1 MTLGLLFWDA
11 LQTAPWLSCV
21 PDGLAM
27 RSSGLGSYSR
37 KEFNDLKLLTQFKT
51 VAPPLKLK
59 SPDDFDLQRCTT
71 PTKNATHINNLWR
84 KSSTTQVLKSWS
96 SQTLLLHNNNTPQQ
110 VAFFQSPSLI
120 FSNNDYASGQN
131 YDRKGEQF
139 GSSESIFSATSTG
152 NPPRATLLTRPR
164 PLLRGARQVCLA
176 QLWIVRQSP
185 TMSRLAFGN
194 EEGPELQ
201 NFKIIRLNMY
211 LVYFHNSRF
220 QRKITLFN
228 R

>member
-1 MTLGLLFWDA
+1 
-11 LQTAPWLSCV
+11 
-21 PDGLAM
+21 M

-71 PTKNATHINNLWR
+71 PTKNATLINNLWI

-96 SQTLLLHNNNTPQQ
+96 SQTLLLHNNNDPQQ

-131 YDRKGEQF
+131 YDRKGEQD
-139 GSSESIFSATSTG
+139 GSSESIFSVISLYWRSSVRHLADPSTT
-152 NPPRATLLTRPR
+152 PPS
-164 PLLRGARQVCLA
+164 CLA
-176 QLWIVRQSP
+176 QPWNMRQSP
-185 TMSRLAFGN
+185 MDADN
-194 EEGPELQ
+194 EGPRLQ
-201 NFKIIRLNMY
+201 HCQKFKIICLNMY

>member
-1 MTLGLLFWDA
+1 MHHTH
-11 LQTAPWLSCV
+11 
-21 PDGLAM
+21 
-27 RSSGLGSYSR
+27 
-37 KEFNDLKLLTQFKT
+37 
-51 VAPPLKLK
+51 
-59 SPDDFDLQRCTT
+59 
-71 PTKNATHINNLWR
+71 KNAMLINNLWI
-84 KSSTTQVLKSWS
+84 KSSITQVLTSWL
-96 SQTLLLHNNNTPQQ
+96 SQMLLLHNNNGPPAGGLFQFPSTI
-110 VAFFQSPSLI
+110 FFI

-152 NPPRATLLTRPR
+152 TPPRATLLTRPR
-164 PLLRGARQVCLA
+164 PLLRGAKQVCLA
-176 QLWIVRQSP
+176 ELWIVRQSP